1 MHYPPSQKFPFNLT
15 ATSVVLMSGAG
26 VLLGWSL
33 TESTAAAA
41 ATVDIYDGPVVA
53 SGLLASVT
61 LSTGQSTR
69 DLWAP
74 NGIELR
80 NGLTVNVSAGAAL
93 GTLYALP
100 GEVVDAFL
108 LTQGYKPIWRGSE

>member
-1 MHYPPSQKFPFNLT
+1 MT
-15 ATSVVLMSGAG
+15 GAG

-33 TESTAAAA
+33 TESTGAASAQC
-41 ATVDIYDGPVVA
+41 DIYDGIDNA
-53 SGLLASVT
+53 DALFASVT
-61 LSTGQSTR
+61 LSAGQSTR

-74 NGIELR
+74 NGIDMR
-80 NGLTVNVSAGAAL
+80 NGLFVSVSSGAVS

-108 LTQGYKPIWRGSE
+108 VLQGYRPIWGGGQ